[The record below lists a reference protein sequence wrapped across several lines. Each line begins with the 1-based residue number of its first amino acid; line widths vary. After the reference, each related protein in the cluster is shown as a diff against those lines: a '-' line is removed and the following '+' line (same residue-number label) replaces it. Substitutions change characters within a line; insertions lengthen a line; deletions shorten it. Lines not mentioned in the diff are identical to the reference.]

1 MNKPKLKKIPRFK
14 NETQERE
21 FWLTHDTTDYFDWSK
36 AIKNP
41 QFPNLEFTNFKP
53 AKKTITM
60 RMPQEMYDNLKNMA
74 NKIDVPYQSYMKVL
88 LADKIRE
95 LKLADESVK
104 KYQATQKKSYK
115 KCTTNAETIDVT
127 TSTCQK

>member
-1 MNKPKLKKIPRFK
+1 MDKPKLKKIPKFK
-14 NETQERE
+14 NETEERE

-41 QFPNLEFTNFKP
+41 EFPNLQFTNFKP
-53 AKKTITM
+53 ANKTITL
-60 RMPQEMYDNLKNMA
+60 RMPQEMYDSLKSMA

-95 LKLADESVK
+95 MKLADKGVEIYSAIPK
-104 KYQATQKKSYK
+104 KKKAKRSK
-115 KCTTNAETIDVT
+115 
-127 TSTCQK
+127 